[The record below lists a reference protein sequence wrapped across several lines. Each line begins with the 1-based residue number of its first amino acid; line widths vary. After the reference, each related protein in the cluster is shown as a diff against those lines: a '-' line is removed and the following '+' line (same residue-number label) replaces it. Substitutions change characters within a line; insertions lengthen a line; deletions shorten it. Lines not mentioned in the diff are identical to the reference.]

1 MQFNAQYK
9 SIIETPGTC
18 MDDWI
23 ISWYLERPYGAFKYA
38 IITGLIKNKRLL
50 ARARVIA
57 F

>member
-1 MQFNAQYK
+1 
-9 SIIETPGTC
+9 

-50 ARARVIA
+50 ARARVVA